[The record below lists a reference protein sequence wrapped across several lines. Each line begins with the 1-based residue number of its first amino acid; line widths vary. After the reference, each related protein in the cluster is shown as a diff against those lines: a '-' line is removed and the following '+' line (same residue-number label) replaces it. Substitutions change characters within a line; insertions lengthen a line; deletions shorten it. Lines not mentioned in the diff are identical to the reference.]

1 MIGEKDTT
9 VIVRMSSS
17 LKKAIQIAA
26 AQENRNMT
34 NFIETML
41 LESPKIKK
49 ILGENLNQEVQLEI
63 KQENIVEQ
71 GEVVLNLDVAEKKE
85 QQDVVVEQE
94 QSKPDVKKIKHHF

>member
-71 GEVVLNLDVAEKKE
+71 GNLDVAEKKE

>member
-1 MIGEKDTT
+1 MIGEKDAT
-9 VIVRMSSS
+9 VVVRMSSS

-49 ILGENLNQEVQLEI
+49 VLGENLNQEVQLEI

-71 GEVVLNLDVAEKKE
+71 GNLDVAEKKE

>member
-49 ILGENLNQEVQLEI
+49 VLGENLNQEVQLEI

-71 GEVVLNLDVAEKKE
+71 GNLDVAEKKE